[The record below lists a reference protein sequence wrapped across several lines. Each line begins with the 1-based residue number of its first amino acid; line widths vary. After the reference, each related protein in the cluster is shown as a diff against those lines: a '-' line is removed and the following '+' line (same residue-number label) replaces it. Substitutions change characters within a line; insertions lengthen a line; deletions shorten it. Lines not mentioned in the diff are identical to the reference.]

1 MQIKNSKSP
10 GPLKVI
16 LVAGLVAG
24 TLDILAAFVQ
34 TYINTRKGPDIVL
47 KYIASG
53 VFGRKEAFGGG
64 DSMIIW
70 GLLFHFIIA
79 MAFAAFFC
87 FSLSK
92 LETRFQEYH
101 FIWITVRAFCMDSH
115 EQACCTP
122 KQNPFS
128 IFCLEQGDHCYAY
141 SCILYRIA
149 NCLDH
154 KEILSP
160 THGSIDLST
169 FIMGQQLFSNVM
181 VENFLLAGYNLA

>member
-79 MAFAAFFC
+79 MAFAAFFV
-87 FSLSK
+87 FLYLNWKLVSRNIILSGLLYGLFVWTVMNRLVVPLSK
-92 LETRFQEYH
+92 IPSQSFAWNRAIIAMLILVFFIGLPIALITRKYYPRH
-101 FIWITVRAFCMDSH
+101 TV
-115 EQACCTP
+115 Q
-122 KQNPFS
+122 
-128 IFCLEQGDHCYAY
+128 
-141 SCILYRIA
+141 
-149 NCLDH
+149 
-154 KEILSP
+154 
-160 THGSIDLST
+160 
-169 FIMGQQLFSNVM
+169 
-181 VENFLLAGYNLA
+181 